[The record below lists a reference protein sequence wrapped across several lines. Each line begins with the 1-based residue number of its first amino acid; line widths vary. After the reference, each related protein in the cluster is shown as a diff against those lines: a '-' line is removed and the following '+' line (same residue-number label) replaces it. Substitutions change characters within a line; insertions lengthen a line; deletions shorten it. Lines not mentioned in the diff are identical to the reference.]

1 MQLIVLFINKYNG
14 LLSLI
19 FSEKDLDL
27 DLYVELCITIT
38 ITSACKRIFE
48 PKNQNKIW
56 KLSEHAYKKVY
67 LFIKRTKTT
76 S

>member
-1 MQLIVLFINKYNG
+1 MQLIVLFINKYNS

-38 ITSACKRIFE
+38 SACKRSFE

>member
-1 MQLIVLFINKYNG
+1 MQLIVLFINKFNG

-19 FSEKDLDL
+19 CSETDLNF
-27 DLYVELCITIT
+27 DLYVKLCITI
-38 ITSACKRIFE
+38 ISACKRIFE

>member
-1 MQLIVLFINKYNG
+1 MIPNTFK
-14 LLSLI
+14 
-19 FSEKDLDL
+19 ELDL
-27 DLYVELCITIT
+27 DLYVELCIT

-56 KLSEHAYKKVY
+56 KLSEHAYKKIY